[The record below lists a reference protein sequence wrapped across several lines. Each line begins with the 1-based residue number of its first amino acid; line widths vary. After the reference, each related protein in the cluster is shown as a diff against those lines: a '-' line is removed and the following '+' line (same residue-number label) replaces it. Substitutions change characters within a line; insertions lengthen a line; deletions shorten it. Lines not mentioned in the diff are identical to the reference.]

1 MKKRNNLSKQQAMK
15 KILVIMMAAF
25 IPAFLLAQNTP
36 LSALYDRYASKPGF
50 ETTEILP
57 GSMSF
62 EWEKTMDNSTIKEI
76 MQNIESIRILK
87 YKAVAEN
94 TEQEKFWKK
103 MQKAAGDDQYKE
115 VVNVNAEN
123 TRVNIFMMK
132 EPAGNTRE
140 VALIAKNEEGITMVT
155 VTGNIDFSAIFN
167 KDNMESLREMAEY
180 YMKNKG
186 ECKPE

>member
-1 MKKRNNLSKQQAMK
+1 MKKLIVLIIGS
-15 KILVIMMAAF
+15 F
-25 IPAFLLAQNTP
+25 IPAFLLAQTTP
-36 LSALYDRYASKPGF
+36 LSALYDRYVSKPGF

-62 EWEKTMDNSTIKEI
+62 EWEKNVDNSTFKEM

-87 YKAVAEN
+87 YKATEEN
-94 TEQEKFWKK
+94 NEQEKLWKK
-103 MQKAAGDDQYKE
+103 IEKASSEEQYKE
-115 VVNVNAEN
+115 VVTVNAEN
-123 TRVNIFMMK
+123 TSAKIFMLK

-140 VALIAKNEEGITMVT
+140 VALIAKNEEGITVMT
-155 VTGNIDFSAIFN
+155 VTGNMDFSAMFSVE
-167 KDNMESLREMAEY
+167 NMKHIREMAEY